1 MVIEYI
7 AQIVPVDYSLDF
19 KDNLLKP
26 SLELDTNREYKERF
40 KSLWIYKI
48 SVNNIPVE
56 KKYASEIES
65 FKFGSMKCFT
75 LIDSKTQEEY
85 AWGWYAMNEEA
96 KQMNDISV
104 SFIRARH
111 CNYQIGPNTLLSA
124 LYPSPVSQAY
134 FVGEIH
140 LMHTDLLPTASRDGI
155 KQNDTKLIFEGILK
169 KFFKELYTLY
179 NKTSKFRS
187 EVVDRIAEA
196 NVQIAN
202 LTLRVKQEE
211 DPTEKA
217 ALKNRIK
224 RCKEEK
230 EKAEAKTKAYVAF
243 FNETQSWNAAEDVVR
258 SVNESTI
265 RPIIKKTML

>member
-1 MVIEYI
+1 
-7 AQIVPVDYSLDF
+7 
-19 KDNLLKP
+19 
-26 SLELDTNREYKERF
+26 
-40 KSLWIYKI
+40 
-48 SVNNIPVE
+48 
-56 KKYASEIES
+56 
-65 FKFGSMKCFT
+65 
-75 LIDSKTQEEY
+75 
-85 AWGWYAMNEEA
+85 MNEEA

-224 RCKEEK
+224 RFAC
-230 EKAEAKTKAYVAF
+230 AV
-243 FNETQSWNAAEDVVR
+243 
-258 SVNESTI
+258 I
-265 RPIIKKTML
+265 MIILTAQGDLSERGGSSI

>member
-1 MVIEYI
+1 M
-7 AQIVPVDYSLDF
+7 
-19 KDNLLKP
+19 
-26 SLELDTNREYKERF
+26 
-40 KSLWIYKI
+40 
-48 SVNNIPVE
+48 
-56 KKYASEIES
+56 
-65 FKFGSMKCFT
+65 
-75 LIDSKTQEEY
+75 
-85 AWGWYAMNEEA
+85 
-96 KQMNDISV
+96 
-104 SFIRARH
+104 
-111 CNYQIGPNTLLSA
+111 
-124 LYPSPVSQAY
+124 
-134 FVGEIH
+134 
-140 LMHTDLLPTASRDGI
+140 
-155 KQNDTKLIFEGILK
+155 
-169 KFFKELYTLY
+169 Y

-230 EKAEAKTKAYVAF
+230 EKAEAKTKAYAEF

-265 RPIIKKTML
+265 KTYNQRTML